1 MNDLE
6 LRWKMM
12 MGASGGSSLYNFY
25 VHGNPTINGNIYK
38 PDNTS
43 NGFIYVNKPFNPG
56 TSNYSWVIQV
66 KIKVLNPVAWSD
78 IVASTD
84 VSGNPAYMIRTQFND
99 QDSACQF
106 DFDYSTDDVSWNHS
120 SSSPMTL
127 TANQW
132 TTIQLKGN
140 NSGGTTFNF
149 TQGFPPNNWS
159 GGLSASSTPSYGKY
173 ISFGGGS
180 GTCADCEIDLSE
192 TKIWINDVLWWEAI

>member
-1 MNDLE
+1 
-6 LRWKMM
+6 

-84 VSGNPAYMIRTQFND
+84 VSGNPAYMLRTQFND

-106 DFDYSTDDVSWNHS
+106 DFDFSSDDVSWNHS
-120 SSSPMTL
+120 DTCSMTL

-132 TTIQLKGN
+132 TTIQLRCGN
-140 NSGGTTFNF
+140 GSGTRFDF

-159 GGLSASSTPSYGKY
+159 GGISGTTAPSYGKY

>member
-1 MNDLE
+1 MNNLE

-12 MGASGGSSLYNFY
+12 MGASGGSLLHNFY

-43 NGFIYVNKPFNPG
+43 NGFIYVNKPFNPS
-56 TSNYSWVIQV
+56 TIDSSWIIQV

-78 IVASTD
+78 IIASTD
-84 VSGNPAYMIRTQFND
+84 VNGNPEYMLRTQFND
-99 QDSACQF
+99 QNGACQF
-106 DFDYSTDDVSWNHS
+106 DFDYSSNGEWWNYS
-120 SSSPMTL
+120 DISAKTL

-140 NSGGTTFNF
+140 YNNRGIFYF
-149 TQGFPPNNWS
+149 TQGFPPSDWS
-159 GGLSASSTPSYGKY
+159 AGTTATSGPLYGKY